1 MYFTKYQEAQLPLP
15 VYAYDVYNINYLT
28 QFVYTVIL
36 DFLLILTY
44 MIYYSRE
51 HEKWALAEI
60 LKNKTT
66 KFEL

>member
-1 MYFTKYQEAQLPLP
+1 MYFTKYQEAQLPPP

-36 DFLLILTY
+36 HFLLILTF

-60 LKNKTT
+60 LKTKTT